1 MKRLITTL
9 FGCMFVSQVWASE
22 LPKELVHTLQ
32 KVQNSYLNKRYVYKV
47 KKDVKP
53 AQGNGYQ
60 AEFRMEVVITTD
72 ALLISRMPET
82 ESAVNMETK
91 YGGRVSIDT
100 RSLINSETC
109 YISKD
114 VIANLTSDFQFQ
126 PNINRTTNAELLVYI
141 NEGADWRSSPVDFF
155 DSSPCGVA
163 SGFSAPLFLGV
174 PLTNSSVIR
183 WASAERVGQQWIL
196 NGYIK
201 ASDYDPS
208 VGSDYPNV
216 SVRARVDGHTGLIM
230 SLELL
235 RPLRSEG
242 KWQRR
247 TAQVVAK
254 KYIRNAFFPSR
265 IAFQWDSS
273 SKSYLATETYELLAV
288 EPITQISMPEIPLGT
303 QVIDSRLGHPVRYS
317 WTGRLPSKDELKQ
330 LAYQQGSLLPPET
343 PQRRYSFWMFL
354 PAIVLFGLALLFY
367 LKRRR

>member
-1 MKRLITTL
+1 MKQLITAL
-9 FGCMFVSQVWASE
+9 VGCIFVSGVWASE

-32 KVQNSYLNKRYVYKV
+32 RVQNSYLNKIYLYKV

-53 AQGNGYQ
+53 ARGNRYE
-60 AEFRMEVVITTD
+60 AEFCMEVAVTADTV
-72 ALLISRMPET
+72 LISRMPDT
-82 ESAVNMETK
+82 ESSMKMETK
-91 YGGRVSIDT
+91 HGGKISIDT
-100 RSLINSETC
+100 KSLINSETC

-114 VIANLTSDFQFQ
+114 VIVNLTSDFQFQ
-126 PNINRTTNAELLVYI
+126 PNTNRVANAELLAYI
-141 NEGADWRSSPVDFF
+141 NEGADWRSSPADFF
-155 DSSPCGVA
+155 DSSPCGAA
-163 SGFSAPLFLGV
+163 SGLSAPFFLGV
-174 PLTNSSVIR
+174 PLTSSSVIR
-183 WASAERVGQQWIL
+183 WTSAERVGQEWIL

-201 ASDYDPS
+201 ANDYDPS

-216 SVRARVDGHTGLIM
+216 SVRAKVDGHTGLIM

-242 KWQRR
+242 QWQRR

-273 SKSYLATETYELLAV
+273 SRNYLATETYELLAV
-288 EPITQISMPEIPLGT
+288 EPITQIGMPEIPLGT

-317 WTGRLPSKDELKQ
+317 WTGRLLSKDELKQ